1 MICELQRTNYKV
13 QSNFHVRFSSINFC
27 RFLIRTS
34 YIVFCTFFLTSCKNS
49 FEDVKLITSRANVKI
64 EKGEDVEINYS
75 DNGVVRIQASGPVVT
90 RYNSEKPYL
99 EFSNGIQILFYN
111 ETHAVDSK
119 LTAKYATAI
128 ENSKSM
134 TARDSVV
141 VINNKGEILNT
152 DELIWD
158 EDKKI
163 IYSNSFVK
171 ITTADEIIYGNGM
184 TANENFTDYVI
195 KHITGTIK
203 VKTSELE

>member
-1 MICELQRTNYKV
+1 MAGHLQQGWNTCSVAHGRLKYLH
-13 QSNFHVRFSSINFC
+13 FFIFILFSASSC
-27 RFLIRTS
+27 RNDNAAL
-34 YIVFCTFFLTSCKNS
+34 
-49 FEDVKLITSRANVKI
+49 KLITERANVNI
-64 EKGEDVEINYS
+64 EKGKQVEINYS
-75 DNGVVRIQASGPVVT
+75 DNGVTRIKALAPSAT
-90 RYNSEKPYL
+90 RFNKEKPYM
-99 EFSNGIQILFYN
+99 EFSDGIKILFYN
-111 ETHAVDSK
+111 SSRQVEST
-119 LTAKYATAI
+119 LTAKYATAY
-128 ENSKSM
+128 ENSHSM

-158 EDKKI
+158 EDKKL

-203 VKTSELE
+203 VKTGQL

>member
-1 MICELQRTNYKV
+1 MIVSFRI
-13 QSNFHVRFSSINFC
+13 RSSAILKLLC
-27 RFLIRTS
+27 
-34 YIVFCTFFLTSCKNS
+34 VFCLVSSLSCCKNS
-49 FEDVKLITSRANVKI
+49 LEEAKLIISRANVKI
-64 EKGEDVEINYS
+64 EKGQDVVINYS
-75 DNGVVRIQASGPVVT
+75 DNGVVRIQASGPTAT
-90 RYNSEKPYL
+90 RYNTEKPYL
-99 EFSNGIQILFYN
+99 EFSDGIQILFFN
-111 ETHAVDSK
+111 AEHIIESK

-141 VINNKGEILNT
+141 VVNNKGELLNT

-171 ITTADEIIYGNGM
+171 ITTPDEIIYGNGM
-184 TANENFTDYVI
+184 TANENFTDYTI
-195 KHITGTIK
+195 KHITGKIK

>member
-1 MICELQRTNYKV
+1 MKLKAL
-13 QSNFHVRFSSINFC
+13 FSMFRLASPPIGRSIIWSFL
-27 RFLIRTS
+27 FLI
-34 YIVFCTFFLTSCKNS
+34 FFLSSCKGDLS
-49 FEDVKLITSRANVKI
+49 RLKLITSRANVNI
-64 EKGEDVEINYS
+64 EKGKDVEIDYS
-75 DNGVVRIQASGPVVT
+75 DKGVVRIKATAPTAT
-90 RYNSEKPYL
+90 RFNREKPYL
-99 EFSNGIQILFYN
+99 EFSDGIKILFYN
-111 ETHAVDSK
+111 DAHEVEST
-119 LTAKYATAI
+119 LTAKYATAY
-128 ENSKSM
+128 ENSHAM

-171 ITTADEIIYGNGM
+171 ITTTDEIIYGNGM

-203 VKTSELE
+203 VKTSQL